1 MKQWKKFIPSFV
13 WIPLIIAQIVLVFIF
28 GFVNE
33 AGYDAVRYLGWIIWL
48 FSIIFGWLPIYI
60 FKRKGGVTT
69 GKSYVHTT
77 VIVDTGLYSI
87 IRHPQYTAGILFSLS
102 LILISQNWLITIMGV
117 AVIIALYIDIIM
129 ADTYEI
135 EKFGDDYKRYMKKV
149 PRTNFFLGIIR
160 LIRRKIS
167 KKNDEQ
173 TS

>member
-1 MKQWKKFIPSFV
+1 MKQWKKFISSFI
-13 WIPLIIAQIVLVFIF
+13 WIPLIIAQIVLVFVF

-33 AGYDAVRYLGWIIWL
+33 AGYGAIRYLGWIIWL
-48 FSIIFGWLPIYI
+48 FSVIFGWLPIFI
-60 FKRKGGVTT
+60 LKKKGGVTK

-102 LILISQNWLITIMGV
+102 LILISQNWFITIMGV

-135 EKFGDDYKRYMKKV
+135 EKFGDDYKRYMKEV
-149 PRTNFFLGIIR
+149 PGTNFLLGIMK
-160 LIRRKIS
+160 LIKRNMRE
-167 KKNDEQ
+167 KNDQQE
-173 TS
+173 S